1 MTMASEPKTD
11 AGEIREQQRQQWD
24 GAASGWQKWS
34 DTIDT
39 GAAGVSERMV
49 ELAGIGPGS
58 RVLGVAA
65 GHGEPSLTAAGRAGP
80 DGGVVATDISAAMLA
95 LGRERAADA
104 GLDNIEFVEADAASL
119 EFADSSFDAALSR
132 FGIIFEPDA
141 EAAAAAIRRLLK
153 PGGRLSISSW
163 ARPERV
169 PFIAIPMQTAVRHL
183 GVAPPPPG
191 APGPFARTTR
201 EAVQGLLG
209 NSGFSD
215 VEAEEEEVTFEWRS
229 PQAFSEFALET
240 LPPVRAMTAGRSPE
254 AQDET
259 RDAITAAV
267 RDAISPDGAVRL
279 SNVALLAV
287 GRA

>member
-1 MTMASEPKTD
+1 MD
-11 AGEIREQQRQQWD
+11 AIEIREQQRRQWN
-24 GAASGWQKWS
+24 GAAIGWQKWS

-39 GAAGVSERMV
+39 SGAPVSERMV

-58 RVLGVAA
+58 RVLDVAA
-65 GHGEPSLTAAGRAGP
+65 GYGEPSLTAAERAAP
-80 DGGVVATDISAAMLA
+80 DGDVVATDISAEMLA
-95 LGRERAADA
+95 VGRERAAAA

-141 EAAAAAIRRLLK
+141 EAAAAAIRRLLR
-153 PGGRLSISSW
+153 PGGRLSVSSW

-169 PFIAIPMQTAVRHL
+169 PLIAIPMQTASRCL
-183 GVAPPPPG
+183 GVPPPPPG
-191 APGPFARTTR
+191 APGPFARPTS
-201 EAVQGLLG
+201 EALRSLLED
-209 NSGFSD
+209 SGFSD
-215 VEAEEEEVTFEWRS
+215 VEAEEQEVTFEWPS
-229 PQAFSEFALET
+229 PEAFSAFARET
-240 LPPVRAMTAGRSPE
+240 LPPVRAMTAGHSPE

-259 RDAITAAV
+259 WQAIAEAV
-267 RDAISPDGAVRL
+267 RDVSAPDGAVRL

>member
-1 MTMASEPKTD
+1 MASEPKMD
-11 AGEIREQQRQQWD
+11 AGKIRQQQRQQWD
-24 GAASGWQKWS
+24 GAASGWHKWS
-34 DTIDT
+34 DTIET
-39 GAAGVSERMV
+39 GAAPVSERMV

-58 RVLGVAA
+58 RVLDVAA
-65 GHGEPSLTAAGRAGP
+65 GHGEPSLTAAGRVGR
-80 DGGVVATDISAAMLA
+80 DGSVVATDISAEMLA

-104 GLDNIEFVEADAASL
+104 GLDNIEFVQADASSL

-169 PFIAIPMQTAVRHL
+169 PFIAIPMQTAIRHL
-183 GVAPPPPG
+183 GVAPPAPG
-191 APGPFARTTR
+191 APGPFARPTP
-201 EAVQGLLG
+201 EALKRLLEDA
-209 NSGFSD
+209 GFSD

-229 PQAFSEFALET
+229 PQAFSAFARET
-240 LPPVRAMTAGRSPE
+240 LPPVRAMTAELSPDT
-254 AQDET
+254 QDET
-259 RDAITAAV
+259 WEAITQAV
-267 RDAISPDGAVRL
+267 RDANPPDGAVRL

>member
-1 MTMASEPKTD
+1 MASEPKMD
-11 AGEIREQQRQQWD
+11 AGKIRQQQRQQWD
-24 GAASGWQKWS
+24 GAASGWHKWS
-34 DTIDT
+34 DTIET
-39 GAAGVSERMV
+39 GAAPVSERMV

-58 RVLGVAA
+58 RVLDVAA
-65 GHGEPSLTAAGRAGP
+65 GHGEPSLTAAGRVGP
-80 DGGVVATDISAAMLA
+80 GGGVVATDISAEMLA
-95 LGRERAADA
+95 LGRERAAET

-119 EFADSSFDAALSR
+119 EFADESFDAALSR

-169 PFIAIPMQTAVRHL
+169 PFIAIPMQTAIRHL
-183 GVAPPPPG
+183 GVAPPAPG
-191 APGPFARTTR
+191 APGPFARPTR
-201 EAVQGLLG
+201 EALQGLLE

-215 VEAEEEEVTFEWRS
+215 VETEEEEVTFEWRS
-229 PQAFSEFALET
+229 PQAFSVFARKT
-240 LPPVRAMTAGRSPE
+240 LPPVRAMTAGRSPD

-259 RDAITAAV
+259 WEAIAEAV
-267 RDAISPDGAVRL
+267 RDPNSPDGGVRL